1 MMLISIIPSSYKRE
15 KKKTNKKPVPKVFTL
30 VWTSKLRTEKVSEE
44 AKLTL
49 LSKHKMEEHR

>member
-1 MMLISIIPSSYKRE
+1 MMLISIIPSSYE
-15 KKKTNKKPVPKVFTL
+15 KKKKKKTIPKVFTL
-30 VWTSKLRTEKVSEE
+30 VWTSKLGTEKISKE